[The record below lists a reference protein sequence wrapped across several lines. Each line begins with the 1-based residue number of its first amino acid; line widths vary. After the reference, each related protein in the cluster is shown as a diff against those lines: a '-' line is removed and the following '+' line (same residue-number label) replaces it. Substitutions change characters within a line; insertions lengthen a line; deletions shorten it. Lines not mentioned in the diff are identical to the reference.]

1 MVALQ
6 LCSTIKTQAASDP
19 IVLCMQIYGLT
30 FTASVEAEL
39 LEERQRCSERLA
51 EWNEDDLEAQGVALL
66 WLQAESLKSQDNS
79 SQYSFIKI
87 VDGKLG
93 KLLDNS
99 FGKGNIAL
107 VTPADDMPGTH
118 SCRAIVIHSTSF
130 FVQVKTDWKL
140 DGMQEYNEWRL
151 DLYSDDA
158 SFTRCLQAIERFASE
173 PTDQSSQGLRQA
185 LLGSRPGV
193 NLSKVSANPPSWAKD
208 DAVTLT
214 CSRIK
219 DLQNKGTLNVSHG
232 AAIMK
237 ALQST
242 LTLWQGPP
250 GTGKTLTL
258 AHHLKASCSVL
269 PKGSILACAA
279 SNVAVDTLAAA
290 LLDLDV
296 SFVRV
301 GNPVRV
307 AAAVQPRSLDVLCQ
321 DHPLWKEAAAMMA
334 KASSLPKEKDGHLS
348 MEEISLM
355 EEAALLQERAKDFIL
370 SNAEVVVT
378 TCVGAGSA
386 VLCDRNFKMAAI
398 DEASQSIEPAALIPF
413 MNNCEAALLVG
424 DDKQLPPTI
433 FSRKAKLCGLQESL
447 FVRLQKS
454 GLKPEVLDVQYRM
467 HPTIASFPNSA
478 FYNSNLA
485 NAVSP
490 AQRIAPHGFAWP
502 NRRKP
507 VAFLDIPAQEV
518 SAGHRGSSKANP
530 KEAQRVASLLTEL
543 MNANQPLS
551 SGEGIGIITPYTG
564 QVREIKLQIRQAGDD
579 KLIAAL
585 EEGILEVKTVD
596 GFQGREKEVIIF
608 SAVRSNPAND
618 VGFLEDRRRLNV
630 ALTRAKRGLIVLGS
644 RATLN
649 ASPIWKKWLAWID
662 AERLAVG
669 RNLEAEGDIAD
680 MHYDD
685 DDTRI

>member
-1 MVALQ
+1 M
-6 LCSTIKTQAASDP
+6 STDLLK
-19 IVLCMQIYGLT
+19 IYGLT

-219 DLQNKGTLNVSHG
+219 DLQNK
-232 AAIMK
+232 
-237 ALQST
+237 
-242 LTLWQGPP
+242 
-250 GTGKTLTL
+250 
-258 AHHLKASCSVL
+258 
-269 PKGSILACAA
+269 A

-296 SFVRV
+296 SF
-301 GNPVRV
+301 VRV

-370 SNAEVVVT
+370 SNAEVV
-378 TCVGAGSA
+378 
-386 VLCDRNFKMAAI
+386 
-398 DEASQSIEPAALIPF
+398 
-413 MNNCEAALLVG
+413 
-424 DDKQLPPTI
+424 
-433 FSRKAKLCGLQESL
+433 
-447 FVRLQKS
+447 
-454 GLKPEVLDVQYRM
+454 YRM